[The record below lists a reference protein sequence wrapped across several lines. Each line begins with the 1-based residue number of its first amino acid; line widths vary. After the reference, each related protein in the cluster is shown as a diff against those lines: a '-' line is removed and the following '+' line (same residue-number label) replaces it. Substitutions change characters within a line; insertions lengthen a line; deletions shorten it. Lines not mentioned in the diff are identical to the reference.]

1 MSDTFDALRER
12 AKTVR
17 ARLERI
23 EWCSISV
30 EIEGIPEGSP
40 RYTAVV
46 RIDGGVAGDLIGG
59 AARSFRVEPGKHT
72 VVVRLRKRL
81 WLHGCPQKAIVSHE
95 LELQPGEHARL
106 VCGVR
111 PEARALAGRAY
122 AAELD
127 LIQQFCIGSGLSAAI
142 GWAAFPVVRNLIG
155 LATVRLRIP
164 SFWVPFALWIVGS
177 RVATA
182 VWGLVIWWLL
192 MGRQTTE
199 RRRRLAASL
208 KVEIVDPYF
217 LRKIEDV
224 SQCPKTCSSNPRP
237 ELSL

>member
-1 MSDTFDALRER
+1 MADTFDVLRKRSE
-12 AKTVR
+12 TIR
-17 ARLERI
+17 ARLDRV

-30 EIEGIPEGSP
+30 EVEGVREKSS

-59 AARSFRVEPGKHT
+59 AARSFRVEPGEHT

-81 WLHGCPQKAIVSHE
+81 WLYGCPQKAIAS
-95 LELQPGEHARL
+95 LQLDLQPGEQVKL
-106 VCGVR
+106 ICGVR
-111 PEARALAGRAY
+111 AKAQDAASRAH

-127 LIQQFCIGSGLSAAI
+127 LFQNFCIGSALALAI
-142 GWAAFPVVRNLIG
+142 GWAAYPVARNLIG

-182 VWGLVIWWLL
+182 LWGLVIWWLL
-192 MGRQTTE
+192 AGRYSVE

-208 KVEIVDPYF
+208 KAEIGDPYF
-217 LRKIEDV
+217 LKRVEEHADA
-224 SQCPKTCSSNPRP
+224 R
-237 ELSL
+237 